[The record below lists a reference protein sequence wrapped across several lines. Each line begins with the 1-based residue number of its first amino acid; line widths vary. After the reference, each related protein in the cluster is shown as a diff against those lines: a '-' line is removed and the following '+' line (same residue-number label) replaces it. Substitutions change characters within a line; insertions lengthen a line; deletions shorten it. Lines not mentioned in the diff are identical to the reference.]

1 MNKNIYFKIF
11 KIFID
16 STNCSIEII
25 NIFDDFIEL
34 QIDKDIIKL
43 NKNETINVDLKKLD
57 FQIIVKQIETELMF
71 NYNFKDMLISGFSP
85 ESIIETTN
93 GPKNIKDIS
102 NSDILLDTTGDNN
115 NINIENIIIFRITSK
130 QSEQPIII
138 DKSNC
143 GLNLPYAPIIMSIKN
158 NLKIKKIILKGRQ
171 LYLNGKAKL
180 YKYDK
185 YIDFYN
191 IETENKQDFFI
202 AGFITDSY

>member
-1 MNKNIYFKIF
+1 MNTNIYFKIF

-16 STNCSIEII
+16 YTNCSIEII
-25 NIFDDFIEL
+25 NIFNDLIEL

-57 FQIIVKQIETELMF
+57 FQIIVKHIETELVF
-71 NYNFKDMLISGFSP
+71 NYNFKDISISGFGPDSTV
-85 ESIIETTN
+85 ETVN
-93 GPKNIKDIS
+93 GPKNIKDID
-102 NSDILLDTTGDNN
+102 NSDKLLDTTGDNN
-115 NINIENIIIFRITSK
+115 NINIENIIIFRITNK
-130 QSEQPIII
+130 HSEQPIII

-180 YKYDK
+180 YKYNE

-191 IETENKQDFFI
+191 IETKNKQDFFI
-202 AGFITDSY
+202 AGFITESY

>member
-16 STNCSIEII
+16 YTNCSIEII

-102 NSDILLDTTGDNN
+102 NSDILLDTIGDNN
-115 NINIENIIIFRITSK
+115 NINIENIIIFRITNK